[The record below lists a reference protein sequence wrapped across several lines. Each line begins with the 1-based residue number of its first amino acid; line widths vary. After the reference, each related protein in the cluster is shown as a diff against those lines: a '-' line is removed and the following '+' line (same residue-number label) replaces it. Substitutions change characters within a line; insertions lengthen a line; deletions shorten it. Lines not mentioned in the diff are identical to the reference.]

1 METKQVDVLIV
12 GTGASGLFAALH
24 LPKDKNILMI
34 TKDEV
39 EHSDSY
45 LAQGGICVLHD
56 ENDYDSFMED
66 TLKAGHYENRRESV
80 DIMIRSS
87 RGVINELIG
96 YGVDFAKK
104 DGELDYTREGCH
116 SRPRILFHEDITG
129 KEITRN
135 LLKAVQK
142 LPNVTILEYTTM
154 LDIIEENNT
163 CLGVLVQDNKSS
175 EYTAIKAK
183 QVILASG
190 GIGGLYK
197 HSTNYSHLTG
207 DAIAI
212 ALRHNI
218 ELENPDYIQI
228 HPTSLYSEKPG
239 RSFLIS
245 ESVRGEGAKL
255 YGKDGKRF
263 ANEVLPRDLMTAEI
277 KKQMKKDQMPYVWLD
292 MTVLGQDEIRNHFPH
307 IYEKCLEEGYDVTKQ
322 WIPIVPAQHYYMGG
336 IHVDKYSKT
345 TMENLYA
352 VGETSCNG
360 VHGANRL
367 ASNSLL
373 EGLVFAK
380 RAAHE
385 ITNNLA
391 KQVANDVDDNFMA
404 LAQKS
409 QEYLTYQG
417 TKLANV
423 YKETVLN
430 EIEKVRLSR

>member
-1 METKQVDVLIV
+1 MQNYKTDILIV

-24 LPKDKNILMI
+24 CPSDKNILMI
-34 TKDEV
+34 TKDAV
-39 EHSDSY
+39 ENSDSF
-45 LAQGGICVLHD
+45 LAQGGICVLRD

-87 RGVINELIG
+87 REVINELIG
-96 YGVDFAKK
+96 YGVDFARQEN
-104 DGELDYTREGCH
+104 GELNYTREGCH
-116 SRPRILFHEDITG
+116 SKARILFHEDITG

-142 LPNVTILEYTTM
+142 LPNVHILEYVTM
-154 LDIIEENNT
+154 LDLIEQDNT
-163 CLGVLVQDNKSS
+163 CFGILAKDKNDEYLTIEADN
-175 EYTAIKAK
+175 T
-183 QVILASG
+183 ILASG
-190 GIGGLYK
+190 GIGGLYE
-197 HSTNYSHLTG
+197 HSTNYPHLTG

-218 ELENPDYIQI
+218 KLENPDYVQI
-228 HPTSLYSEKPG
+228 HPTSLYTNKPG

-277 KKQMKKDQMPYVWLD
+277 KKQMAKDNMPYVWLD
-292 MTVLGQDEIRNHFPH
+292 MTVLGKDVILNHFPH
-307 IYEKCLEEGYDVTKQ
+307 IYEKCLEEGFDVTRQ

-345 TMENLYA
+345 TMNNLYA

-380 RAAHE
+380 RAVNKIHYDENAQHKKYD
-385 ITNNLA
+385 IDFAQLANNVQQNIDRE
-391 KQVANDVDDNFMA
+391 KII
-404 LAQKS
+404 LAQ
-409 QEYLTYQG
+409 EYKQ
-417 TKLANV
+417 AIF
-423 YKETVLN
+423 N
-430 EIEKVRLSR
+430 EMDKVRSAR

>member
-1 METKQVDVLIV
+1 MQNYKTDILIV

-24 LPKDKNILMI
+24 CPSDKNILMI
-34 TKDEV
+34 TKDAV
-39 EHSDSY
+39 ENSDSF
-45 LAQGGICVLHD
+45 LAQGGICVLRD

-87 RGVINELIG
+87 REVINELIG
-96 YGVDFAKK
+96 YGVDFAKQAN
-104 DGELDYTREGCH
+104 GELNYTREGCH
-116 SRPRILFHEDITG
+116 SKARILFHEDITG

-142 LPNVTILEYTTM
+142 LPNVHILEYVTM
-154 LDIIEENNT
+154 LDLIEQDNT
-163 CLGVLVQDNKSS
+163 CFGILAKDKNDEYLTIEADN
-175 EYTAIKAK
+175 T
-183 QVILASG
+183 ILASG
-190 GIGGLYK
+190 GIGGLYE
-197 HSTNYSHLTG
+197 HSTNYPHLTG

-218 ELENPDYIQI
+218 KLENPDYVQI
-228 HPTSLYSEKPG
+228 HPTSLYTNKPG

-277 KKQMKKDQMPYVWLD
+277 KKQMAKDNMPYVWLD
-292 MTVLGQDEIRNHFPH
+292 MTVLGKDVILNHFPH
-307 IYEKCLEEGYDVTKQ
+307 IYEKCLEEGFDVTRQ

-345 TMENLYA
+345 TMNNLYA

-380 RAAHE
+380 RAVNKIHDDENAQHKKYD
-385 ITNNLA
+385 IDFAQLANNVQQNIDRE
-391 KQVANDVDDNFMA
+391 KTI
-404 LAQKS
+404 LAQ
-409 QEYLTYQG
+409 EYKQ
-417 TKLANV
+417 AIF
-423 YKETVLN
+423 N
-430 EIEKVRLSR
+430 EMDKVRSAR

>member
-1 METKQVDVLIV
+1 MQNYKTDILIV

-24 LPKDKNILMI
+24 CPIDKNILMI
-34 TKDEV
+34 TKDAV
-39 EHSDSY
+39 ENSDSF
-45 LAQGGICVLHD
+45 LAQGGICVLRD

-87 RGVINELIG
+87 REVINELIG
-96 YGVDFAKK
+96 YGVDFAKQAN
-104 DGELDYTREGCH
+104 GELNYTREGCH
-116 SRPRILFHEDITG
+116 SKARILFHEDITG

-142 LPNVTILEYTTM
+142 LPNVHILEYVTM
-154 LDIIEENNT
+154 LDLIKQDNT
-163 CLGVLVQDNKSS
+163 CFGILAKDKNDEYLTIEADN
-175 EYTAIKAK
+175 T
-183 QVILASG
+183 ILASG
-190 GIGGLYK
+190 GIGGLYE
-197 HSTNYSHLTG
+197 HSTNYPHLTG

-218 ELENPDYIQI
+218 KLENPDYVQI
-228 HPTSLYSEKPG
+228 HPTSLYTNKPG

-255 YGKDGKRF
+255 YGKDGRRF

-277 KKQMKKDQMPYVWLD
+277 KKQMAKDNMPYVWLD
-292 MTVLGQDEIRNHFPH
+292 MTVLGKDVILNHFPH
-307 IYEKCLEEGYDVTKQ
+307 IYEKCLEEGFDVTKQ

-345 TMENLYA
+345 TMNNLYA

-380 RAAHE
+380 RAVNKIHDGENAQHKKYD
-385 ITNNLA
+385 IDFAQLANNVQQNIDRE
-391 KQVANDVDDNFMA
+391 KTI
-404 LAQKS
+404 LAQ
-409 QEYLTYQG
+409 EY
-417 TKLANV
+417 KKAIF
-423 YKETVLN
+423 N
-430 EIEKVRLSR
+430 EMDKVRSAR

>member
-1 METKQVDVLIV
+1 MQNYKTDILIV

-24 LPKDKNILMI
+24 CPSDKNILMI
-34 TKDEV
+34 TKDAV
-39 EHSDSY
+39 ENSDSF
-45 LAQGGICVLHD
+45 LAQGGICVLRD
-56 ENDYDSFMED
+56 ENDYNSFMED

-87 RGVINELIG
+87 REVINELIG
-96 YGVDFAKK
+96 YGVDFARQEN
-104 DGELDYTREGCH
+104 GELNYTREGCH
-116 SRPRILFHEDITG
+116 SKARILFHEDITG

-142 LPNVTILEYTTM
+142 LPNVHNLEYVTM
-154 LDIIEENNT
+154 LDLIEQDNT
-163 CLGVLVQDNKSS
+163 CFGILAKDKNDEYLTIEADN
-175 EYTAIKAK
+175 T
-183 QVILASG
+183 ILASG
-190 GIGGLYK
+190 GIGGLYE
-197 HSTNYSHLTG
+197 HSTNYPHLTG

-218 ELENPDYIQI
+218 KLENPDYVQI
-228 HPTSLYSEKPG
+228 HPTSLYTNKPG

-277 KKQMKKDQMPYVWLD
+277 KKQMAKDKTPYVWLD
-292 MTVLGQDEIRNHFPH
+292 MTVLGKDVILNHFPH
-307 IYEKCLEEGYDVTKQ
+307 IYEKCLEEGFDVTKQ

-345 TMENLYA
+345 TMNNLYA

-380 RAAHE
+380 RAVNKIHDDEKLQHKKYDIDFAQLA
-385 ITNNLA
+385 NNVQQNIDRE
-391 KQVANDVDDNFMA
+391 KTI
-404 LAQKS
+404 LAQ
-409 QEYLTYQG
+409 EYKQ
-417 TKLANV
+417 AIF
-423 YKETVLN
+423 N
-430 EIEKVRLSR
+430 EMDKVRSAR

>member
-1 METKQVDVLIV
+1 MQNYKTDILIV

-24 LPKDKNILMI
+24 CPSDKNILMI
-34 TKDEV
+34 TKDAV
-39 EHSDSY
+39 ENSDSF
-45 LAQGGICVLHD
+45 LAQGGICVLRD

-87 RGVINELIG
+87 REVINKLIG
-96 YGVDFAKK
+96 YGVDFAKQAN
-104 DGELDYTREGCH
+104 GELNYTREGCH
-116 SRPRILFHEDITG
+116 SKARILFHEDITG

-142 LPNVTILEYTTM
+142 LPNVHILEYVTM
-154 LDIIEENNT
+154 LDLIEQDNT
-163 CLGVLVQDNKSS
+163 CFGILAKDKNDEYLTIEADN
-175 EYTAIKAK
+175 T
-183 QVILASG
+183 ILASG
-190 GIGGLYK
+190 GIGGLYE
-197 HSTNYSHLTG
+197 HSTNYPHLTG

-218 ELENPDYIQI
+218 KLENPDYVQI
-228 HPTSLYSEKPG
+228 HPTSLYTNKPG

-255 YGKDGKRF
+255 YGKDGRRF

-277 KKQMKKDQMPYVWLD
+277 KKQMAKDNMPYVWLD
-292 MTVLGQDEIRNHFPH
+292 MTVLGKDVILNHFPH
-307 IYEKCLEEGYDVTKQ
+307 IYEKCLEEGFDVTKQ

-345 TMENLYA
+345 TMNNLYA

-380 RAAHE
+380 RAVNKIHDGENAQHKKYD
-385 ITNNLA
+385 IDFAQLANNVQQNIDRE
-391 KQVANDVDDNFMA
+391 KII
-404 LAQKS
+404 LAQ
-409 QEYLTYQG
+409 EY
-417 TKLANV
+417 KKAIF
-423 YKETVLN
+423 N
-430 EIEKVRLSR
+430 EMDKVRSAR

>member
-1 METKQVDVLIV
+1 MQNYKTDILIV

-24 LPKDKNILMI
+24 CPSDKNILMI
-34 TKDEV
+34 TKDAV
-39 EHSDSY
+39 ENSDSF
-45 LAQGGICVLHD
+45 LAQGGICVLRD

-87 RGVINELIG
+87 REVINELIG
-96 YGVDFAKK
+96 YGVDFARQEN
-104 DGELDYTREGCH
+104 GELNYTREGCH
-116 SRPRILFHEDITG
+116 SKARILFHEDITG

-142 LPNVTILEYTTM
+142 LPNVHILEYVTM
-154 LDIIEENNT
+154 LDLIEQDNT
-163 CLGVLVQDNKSS
+163 CFGILAKDKNDEYLTIEADN
-175 EYTAIKAK
+175 T
-183 QVILASG
+183 ILASG
-190 GIGGLYK
+190 GIGGLYE
-197 HSTNYSHLTG
+197 HSTNYPHLTG

-218 ELENPDYIQI
+218 KLENPDYVQI
-228 HPTSLYSEKPG
+228 HPTSLYTNKPG

-277 KKQMKKDQMPYVWLD
+277 KKQMAKDNMPYVWLD
-292 MTVLGQDEIRNHFPH
+292 MTVLGKDVILNHFPH
-307 IYEKCLEEGYDVTKQ
+307 IYEKCLEEGFDVTKQ

-345 TMENLYA
+345 TMNNLYA

-380 RAAHE
+380 RAVNKIHDDENAQHKKYD
-385 ITNNLA
+385 IDFAQLANNVQQNIDRE
-391 KQVANDVDDNFMA
+391 KII
-404 LAQKS
+404 LAQEYKKS
-409 QEYLTYQG
+409 IF
-417 TKLANV
+417 
-423 YKETVLN
+423 N
-430 EIEKVRLSR
+430 EMDKVRSAR

>member
-1 METKQVDVLIV
+1 MQNYKTDILIV

-24 LPKDKNILMI
+24 CPSDKNILMI
-34 TKDEV
+34 TKDAV
-39 EHSDSY
+39 ENSDSF
-45 LAQGGICVLHD
+45 LAQGGICVLRD

-87 RGVINELIG
+87 REVINELIG
-96 YGVDFAKK
+96 YGVDFARQEN
-104 DGELDYTREGCH
+104 GELNYTREGCH
-116 SRPRILFHEDITG
+116 SKARILFHEDITG

-142 LPNVTILEYTTM
+142 LPNVHILEYVTM
-154 LDIIEENNT
+154 LDLIEQDNT
-163 CLGVLVQDNKSS
+163 CFGILAKDKNDEYLTIEADN
-175 EYTAIKAK
+175 T
-183 QVILASG
+183 ILASG
-190 GIGGLYK
+190 GIGGLYE
-197 HSTNYSHLTG
+197 HSTNYPHLTG

-218 ELENPDYIQI
+218 KLENPDYVQI
-228 HPTSLYSEKPG
+228 HPTSLYTNKPG

-255 YGKDGKRF
+255 YGKDGRRF

-277 KKQMKKDQMPYVWLD
+277 KKQMAKDNMPYVWLD
-292 MTVLGQDEIRNHFPH
+292 MTVLGKDVILNHFPH
-307 IYEKCLEEGYDVTKQ
+307 IYEKCLEEGFDVTKQ

-345 TMENLYA
+345 TMNNLYA

-380 RAAHE
+380 RAVNKIHDDENAQHKKYD
-385 ITNNLA
+385 IDFAQLANNVQQNIDRE
-391 KQVANDVDDNFMA
+391 KTI
-404 LAQKS
+404 LAQ
-409 QEYLTYQG
+409 EYKQ
-417 TKLANV
+417 AIF
-423 YKETVLN
+423 N
-430 EIEKVRLSR
+430 EMDKVRSAR

>member
-1 METKQVDVLIV
+1 MQNYKTDILIV

-24 LPKDKNILMI
+24 CPSDKNILMI
-34 TKDEV
+34 TKDAV
-39 EHSDSY
+39 ENSDSF
-45 LAQGGICVLHD
+45 LAQGGICVLRD

-80 DIMIRSS
+80 DIMISSS
-87 RGVINELIG
+87 REVINELIG
-96 YGVDFAKK
+96 YGVDFAKQAN
-104 DGELDYTREGCH
+104 GELNYTREGCH
-116 SRPRILFHEDITG
+116 SKARILFHEDITG

-142 LPNVTILEYTTM
+142 LPNVHILEYVTM
-154 LDIIEENNT
+154 LDLIEQDNT
-163 CLGVLVQDNKSS
+163 CFGILAKDKNDEYLTIEADN
-175 EYTAIKAK
+175 T
-183 QVILASG
+183 ILASG
-190 GIGGLYK
+190 GIGGLYE
-197 HSTNYSHLTG
+197 HSTNYPHLTG

-218 ELENPDYIQI
+218 KLENPDYVQI
-228 HPTSLYSEKPG
+228 HPTSLYTNKPG

-255 YGKDGKRF
+255 YGKDGRRF

-277 KKQMKKDQMPYVWLD
+277 KKQMAKDNMPYVWLD
-292 MTVLGQDEIRNHFPH
+292 MTVLGKDVILNHFPH
-307 IYEKCLEEGYDVTKQ
+307 IYEKCLEEGFDVTKQ

-345 TMENLYA
+345 TMNNLYA

-380 RAAHE
+380 RAVNKIHDGENAQHKKYD
-385 ITNNLA
+385 IDFAQLANNVQQNIDRE
-391 KQVANDVDDNFMA
+391 KII
-404 LAQKS
+404 LAQ
-409 QEYLTYQG
+409 EY
-417 TKLANV
+417 KKAIF
-423 YKETVLN
+423 N
-430 EIEKVRLSR
+430 EMDKVRSAR

>member
-1 METKQVDVLIV
+1 MQNYKIDILIV

-24 LPKDKNILMI
+24 CPSDKNILMI
-34 TKDEV
+34 TKDAV
-39 EHSDSY
+39 ENSDSF
-45 LAQGGICVLHD
+45 LAQGGICVLRD

-87 RGVINELIG
+87 REVINELIG
-96 YGVDFAKK
+96 YGVDFAKQEN
-104 DGELDYTREGCH
+104 GELNYTREGCH
-116 SRPRILFHEDITG
+116 SKARILFHEDITG

-142 LPNVTILEYTTM
+142 LSNVHILEYVTM
-154 LDIIEENNT
+154 LDLIEQDNT
-163 CLGVLVQDNKSS
+163 CFGILAKDKNDEYLTIEADN
-175 EYTAIKAK
+175 T
-183 QVILASG
+183 ILASG
-190 GIGGLYK
+190 GIGGLYE
-197 HSTNYSHLTG
+197 HSTNYPHLTG

-218 ELENPDYIQI
+218 KLENPDYVQI
-228 HPTSLYSEKPG
+228 HPTSLYTNKPG

-255 YGKDGKRF
+255 YGKDGRRF

-277 KKQMKKDQMPYVWLD
+277 KKQMAKDNMPYVWLD
-292 MTVLGQDEIRNHFPH
+292 MTVLGKDVILNHFPH
-307 IYEKCLEEGYDVTKQ
+307 IYEKCLEEGFDVTKQ

-345 TMENLYA
+345 TMNNLYA

-380 RAAHE
+380 RAVNKIHDGENAQHKKYD
-385 ITNNLA
+385 IDFAQLANNVQQNIDRE
-391 KQVANDVDDNFMA
+391 KII
-404 LAQKS
+404 LAQ
-409 QEYLTYQG
+409 EY
-417 TKLANV
+417 KKAIF
-423 YKETVLN
+423 N
-430 EIEKVRLSR
+430 EMDKVRSAR

>member
-1 METKQVDVLIV
+1 MQNYKTDILIV

-24 LPKDKNILMI
+24 CPSDKNILMI
-34 TKDEV
+34 TKDAV
-39 EHSDSY
+39 ENSDSF
-45 LAQGGICVLHD
+45 LAQGGICVLRD
-56 ENDYDSFMED
+56 ENDYNSFMED

-87 RGVINELIG
+87 REVINELIS
-96 YGVDFAKK
+96 YGVDFARQEN
-104 DGELDYTREGCH
+104 GELNYTREGCH
-116 SRPRILFHEDITG
+116 SKARILFHEDITG

-142 LPNVTILEYTTM
+142 LPNVHILEYVTM
-154 LDIIEENNT
+154 LDLIEQDNT
-163 CLGVLVQDNKSS
+163 CFGILAKDKNDEYLTIEADN
-175 EYTAIKAK
+175 T
-183 QVILASG
+183 ILASG
-190 GIGGLYK
+190 GIGGLYE
-197 HSTNYSHLTG
+197 HSTNYPHLTG

-218 ELENPDYIQI
+218 KLENPDYVQI
-228 HPTSLYSEKPG
+228 HPTSLYTNKPG

-277 KKQMKKDQMPYVWLD
+277 KKQMAKDNMPYVWLD
-292 MTVLGQDEIRNHFPH
+292 MTVLGKDVILNHFPH
-307 IYEKCLEEGYDVTKQ
+307 IYEKCLEEGFDVTKQ

-345 TMENLYA
+345 TMNNLYA

-380 RAAHE
+380 RAVNKIHDDENAQHKKYD
-385 ITNNLA
+385 IDFAQLANNVQQHIDRE
-391 KQVANDVDDNFMA
+391 KTI
-404 LAQKS
+404 LAQ
-409 QEYLTYQG
+409 EYKQ
-417 TKLANV
+417 AIF
-423 YKETVLN
+423 N
-430 EIEKVRLSR
+430 EMDKVRNAR

>member
-1 METKQVDVLIV
+1 MQNYKTDILIV

-24 LPKDKNILMI
+24 CPSDKNILMI
-34 TKDEV
+34 TKDAV
-39 EHSDSY
+39 ENSDSF
-45 LAQGGICVLHD
+45 LAQGGICVLRD
-56 ENDYDSFMED
+56 ENDYNSFMED

-87 RGVINELIG
+87 REVINELIG
-96 YGVDFAKK
+96 YGVDFARQEN
-104 DGELDYTREGCH
+104 GELNYTREGCH
-116 SRPRILFHEDITG
+116 SKARILFHEDITG

-142 LPNVTILEYTTM
+142 LPNVHNLEYVTM
-154 LDIIEENNT
+154 LDLIEQDNT
-163 CLGVLVQDNKSS
+163 CFGILAKDKNDEYLTIEADN
-175 EYTAIKAK
+175 T
-183 QVILASG
+183 ILASG
-190 GIGGLYK
+190 GIGGLYE
-197 HSTNYSHLTG
+197 HSTNYPHLTG

-218 ELENPDYIQI
+218 KLENPDYVQI
-228 HPTSLYSEKPG
+228 HPTSLYTNKPG

-277 KKQMKKDQMPYVWLD
+277 KKQMAKDNMPYVWLD
-292 MTVLGQDEIRNHFPH
+292 MTVLGKDVILNHFPH
-307 IYEKCLEEGYDVTKQ
+307 IYEKCLEEGFDVTKQ

-345 TMENLYA
+345 TMNNLYA

-380 RAAHE
+380 RAVNKIHDDENAQHKKYD
-385 ITNNLA
+385 IDFAQLANNVQQNIDRE
-391 KQVANDVDDNFMA
+391 KTI
-404 LAQKS
+404 LAQ
-409 QEYLTYQG
+409 EYKQ
-417 TKLANV
+417 AIF
-423 YKETVLN
+423 N
-430 EIEKVRLSR
+430 EMDKVRSAR

>member
-1 METKQVDVLIV
+1 MQNYKTDILIV

-24 LPKDKNILMI
+24 CPIDKNILMI
-34 TKDEV
+34 TKDAV
-39 EHSDSY
+39 ENSDSF
-45 LAQGGICVLHD
+45 LAQGGICVLRD

-87 RGVINELIG
+87 REVINELIG
-96 YGVDFAKK
+96 YGVDFAKQAN
-104 DGELDYTREGCH
+104 GELNYTREGCH
-116 SRPRILFHEDITG
+116 SKARILFHEDITG

-142 LPNVTILEYTTM
+142 LPNVHILEYVTM
-154 LDIIEENNT
+154 LDLIEQDNT
-163 CLGVLVQDNKSS
+163 CFGILVKDKNDEYLTIEADN
-175 EYTAIKAK
+175 T
-183 QVILASG
+183 ILASG
-190 GIGGLYK
+190 GIGGLYE
-197 HSTNYSHLTG
+197 HSTNYPHLTG

-218 ELENPDYIQI
+218 KLENPDYVQI
-228 HPTSLYSEKPG
+228 HPTSLYTNKPG

-255 YGKDGKRF
+255 YGKDGRRF

-277 KKQMKKDQMPYVWLD
+277 KKQMAKDNMPYVWLD
-292 MTVLGQDEIRNHFPH
+292 MTVLGKDVILNHFPH
-307 IYEKCLEEGYDVTKQ
+307 IYEKCLEEGFDVTKQ

-345 TMENLYA
+345 TMNNLYA

-380 RAAHE
+380 RAVNKIHDGENAQHKKYD
-385 ITNNLA
+385 IDFAQLANNVQQNIDRE
-391 KQVANDVDDNFMA
+391 KTI
-404 LAQKS
+404 LAQ
-409 QEYLTYQG
+409 EY
-417 TKLANV
+417 KKAIF
-423 YKETVLN
+423 N
-430 EIEKVRLSR
+430 EMDKVRSAR

>member
-1 METKQVDVLIV
+1 MQNYKTDILIV

-24 LPKDKNILMI
+24 CPSDKNILMI
-34 TKDEV
+34 TKDAV
-39 EHSDSY
+39 ENSDSF
-45 LAQGGICVLHD
+45 LAQGGICVLRD
-56 ENDYDSFMED
+56 ENDYNSFMED

-80 DIMIRSS
+80 DIMICSS
-87 RGVINELIG
+87 REVINELIG
-96 YGVDFAKK
+96 YGVDFARQEN
-104 DGELDYTREGCH
+104 GELNYTREGCH
-116 SRPRILFHEDITG
+116 SKARILFHEDITG

-142 LPNVTILEYTTM
+142 LPNVHILEYVTM
-154 LDIIEENNT
+154 LDLIEQDNT
-163 CLGVLVQDNKSS
+163 CFGILAKDKNDEYLTIEADN
-175 EYTAIKAK
+175 T
-183 QVILASG
+183 ILASG
-190 GIGGLYK
+190 GIGGLYE
-197 HSTNYSHLTG
+197 HSTNYPHLTG

-218 ELENPDYIQI
+218 KLENPNYVQI
-228 HPTSLYSEKPG
+228 HPTSLYTNKPG

-277 KKQMKKDQMPYVWLD
+277 KKQMAKDNMPYVWLD
-292 MTVLGQDEIRNHFPH
+292 MTVLGKDVILNHFPH
-307 IYEKCLEEGYDVTKQ
+307 IYEKCLEEGFDVTRQ

-345 TMENLYA
+345 TMNNLYA

-380 RAAHE
+380 RAVNKIHDDENAQHKKYD
-385 ITNNLA
+385 IDFAQLANNVQQNIDRE
-391 KQVANDVDDNFMA
+391 KTI
-404 LAQKS
+404 LAQ
-409 QEYLTYQG
+409 EYKQ
-417 TKLANV
+417 AIF
-423 YKETVLN
+423 N
-430 EIEKVRLSR
+430 EMDKVRSAR

>member
-1 METKQVDVLIV
+1 MQNYKTDILIV

-24 LPKDKNILMI
+24 CPIDKNILMI
-34 TKDEV
+34 TKDAV
-39 EHSDSY
+39 ENSDSF
-45 LAQGGICVLHD
+45 LAQGGICVLRD

-80 DIMIRSS
+80 DIMIPSS
-87 RGVINELIG
+87 REVINELIG
-96 YGVDFAKK
+96 YGVDFAKQAN
-104 DGELDYTREGCH
+104 GELNYTREGCH
-116 SRPRILFHEDITG
+116 SKARILFHEDITG

-142 LPNVTILEYTTM
+142 LPNVHILEYVTM
-154 LDIIEENNT
+154 LDLIEQDNT
-163 CLGVLVQDNKSS
+163 CFGILAKDKNDEYLTIEADN
-175 EYTAIKAK
+175 T
-183 QVILASG
+183 ILASG
-190 GIGGLYK
+190 GIGGLYE
-197 HSTNYSHLTG
+197 HSTNYPHLTG

-218 ELENPDYIQI
+218 KLENPDYVQI
-228 HPTSLYSEKPG
+228 HPTSLYTNKPG

-277 KKQMKKDQMPYVWLD
+277 KKQMAKDNMPYVWLD
-292 MTVLGQDEIRNHFPH
+292 MTVLGKDVILNHFPH
-307 IYEKCLEEGYDVTKQ
+307 IYEKCLEEGFDVTKQ

-345 TMENLYA
+345 TMNNLYA

-380 RAAHE
+380 RAVNKIHDGENAQHKKYD
-385 ITNNLA
+385 IDFAQLANNVQQNIDRE
-391 KQVANDVDDNFMA
+391 KIS
-404 LAQKS
+404 LAQ
-409 QEYLTYQG
+409 EY
-417 TKLANV
+417 KKAIF
-423 YKETVLN
+423 N
-430 EIEKVRLSR
+430 EMDKVRSAR

>member
-1 METKQVDVLIV
+1 MQNYKTDILIV

-24 LPKDKNILMI
+24 CPSDKNILMI
-34 TKDEV
+34 TKDAV
-39 EHSDSY
+39 ENSDSF
-45 LAQGGICVLHD
+45 LAQGGICVLRD

-87 RGVINELIG
+87 REVINELIG
-96 YGVDFAKK
+96 YGVDFAKQAN
-104 DGELDYTREGCH
+104 GELNYTREGCH
-116 SRPRILFHEDITG
+116 SKARILFHEDITG

-142 LPNVTILEYTTM
+142 LPNVHILEYVTM
-154 LDIIEENNT
+154 LDLIEQDNT
-163 CLGVLVQDNKSS
+163 CFGILAKDKNDEYLTIEADN
-175 EYTAIKAK
+175 T
-183 QVILASG
+183 ILASG
-190 GIGGLYK
+190 GIGGLYE
-197 HSTNYSHLTG
+197 HSTNYPHLTG

-218 ELENPDYIQI
+218 KLENPDYVQI
-228 HPTSLYSEKPG
+228 HPTSLYTNKPG

-255 YGKDGKRF
+255 YGKDGRRF

-277 KKQMKKDQMPYVWLD
+277 KKQMAKDNMPYVWLD
-292 MTVLGQDEIRNHFPH
+292 MTVLGKDVILNHFPH
-307 IYEKCLEEGYDVTKQ
+307 IYEKCLEEGFDVTKK

-345 TMENLYA
+345 TMNNLYA

-380 RAAHE
+380 RAVNKIHDGENAQHKKYD
-385 ITNNLA
+385 IDFAQLANNVQQNIDRE
-391 KQVANDVDDNFMA
+391 KII
-404 LAQKS
+404 LAQ
-409 QEYLTYQG
+409 EY
-417 TKLANV
+417 KKAIF
-423 YKETVLN
+423 N
-430 EIEKVRLSR
+430 EMDKVRSAR

>member
-1 METKQVDVLIV
+1 MQNYKTDILIV

-24 LPKDKNILMI
+24 CPSDKNILMI
-34 TKDEV
+34 TKDAV
-39 EHSDSY
+39 ENSDSF
-45 LAQGGICVLHD
+45 LAQGGICVLRD

-87 RGVINELIG
+87 REVINELIG
-96 YGVDFAKK
+96 YGVDFAKQEN
-104 DGELDYTREGCH
+104 GELNYTREGCH
-116 SRPRILFHEDITG
+116 SKARILFHEDITG

-142 LPNVTILEYTTM
+142 LPNVHILEYVTM
-154 LDIIEENNT
+154 LDLIEQDNT
-163 CLGVLVQDNKSS
+163 CFGILAKDKNDEYLTIEADN
-175 EYTAIKAK
+175 T
-183 QVILASG
+183 ILASG
-190 GIGGLYK
+190 GIGGLYE
-197 HSTNYSHLTG
+197 HSTNYPHLTG

-218 ELENPDYIQI
+218 KLENPDYVQI
-228 HPTSLYSEKPG
+228 HPTSLYTNKPG

-255 YGKDGKRF
+255 YGKDGRRF

-277 KKQMKKDQMPYVWLD
+277 KKQMAKDNMPYVWLD
-292 MTVLGQDEIRNHFPH
+292 MTVLGKDVILNHFPH
-307 IYEKCLEEGYDVTKQ
+307 IYEKCLEEGFDVIKQ

-345 TMENLYA
+345 TMNNLYA

-380 RAAHE
+380 RAVNKIHDGENAQHKKYD
-385 ITNNLA
+385 IDFAQLANNVQQNIDRE
-391 KQVANDVDDNFMA
+391 KIS
-404 LAQKS
+404 LAQ
-409 QEYLTYQG
+409 EY
-417 TKLANV
+417 KKAIF
-423 YKETVLN
+423 N
-430 EIEKVRLSR
+430 EMDKVRSAR

>member
-1 METKQVDVLIV
+1 MQNYKTDILIV

-24 LPKDKNILMI
+24 CPSDKNILMI
-34 TKDEV
+34 TKDAV
-39 EHSDSY
+39 ENSDSF
-45 LAQGGICVLHD
+45 LAQGGICVLRD

-87 RGVINELIG
+87 REVINELIG
-96 YGVDFAKK
+96 YGVDFARQEN
-104 DGELDYTREGCH
+104 GELNYTREGCH
-116 SRPRILFHEDITG
+116 SKARILFHEDITG

-142 LPNVTILEYTTM
+142 LPNVHILEYVTM
-154 LDIIEENNT
+154 LDLIEQDNT
-163 CLGVLVQDNKSS
+163 CFGILAKDKNDEYLTIEADN
-175 EYTAIKAK
+175 T
-183 QVILASG
+183 ILASG
-190 GIGGLYK
+190 GIGGLYE
-197 HSTNYSHLTG
+197 HSTNYPHLTG

-218 ELENPDYIQI
+218 KLENPDYVQI
-228 HPTSLYSEKPG
+228 HPTSLYTNKPG

-255 YGKDGKRF
+255 YGKDGRRF

-277 KKQMKKDQMPYVWLD
+277 KKQMAKDNMPYVWLD
-292 MTVLGQDEIRNHFPH
+292 MTVLGKDVILNHFPH
-307 IYEKCLEEGYDVTKQ
+307 IYEKCLEEGFDVTKQ

-345 TMENLYA
+345 TMNNLYA

-380 RAAHE
+380 RAVNKIHDGENAQHKKYD
-385 ITNNLA
+385 IDFAQLANNVQQNIDRE
-391 KQVANDVDDNFMA
+391 KII
-404 LAQKS
+404 LAQK
-409 QEYLTYQG
+409 
-417 TKLANV
+417 
-423 YKETVLN
+423 YKKAIFN
-430 EIEKVRLSR
+430 EMDKVRSAR

>member
-1 METKQVDVLIV
+1 MQNYKTDILIV

-24 LPKDKNILMI
+24 CPSDKNILMI
-34 TKDEV
+34 TKDAV
-39 EHSDSY
+39 ENSDSF
-45 LAQGGICVLHD
+45 LAQGGICVLRD
-56 ENDYDSFMED
+56 ENDYNSFMED

-87 RGVINELIG
+87 REVINELIG
-96 YGVDFAKK
+96 YGVDFARKEN
-104 DGELDYTREGCH
+104 GELNYTREGCH
-116 SRPRILFHEDITG
+116 SKARILFHEDITG

-135 LLKAVQK
+135 LLKSVQK
-142 LPNVTILEYTTM
+142 LPNVRILEYVTM
-154 LDIIEENNT
+154 LDLIERDNT
-163 CLGVLVQDNKSS
+163 CFGILAKDKNNEYLTIEADN
-175 EYTAIKAK
+175 T
-183 QVILASG
+183 ILASG
-190 GIGGLYK
+190 GIGGLYE
-197 HSTNYSHLTG
+197 HSTNYPHLTG

-218 ELENPDYIQI
+218 KLENPDYVQI
-228 HPTSLYSEKPG
+228 HPTSLYTNKPG

-277 KKQMKKDQMPYVWLD
+277 KKQMAKDNMPYVWLD
-292 MTVLGQDEIRNHFPH
+292 MTVLGKDVILNHFPH
-307 IYEKCLEEGYDVTKQ
+307 IYEKCLEEGFDVTKQ

-345 TMENLYA
+345 TMNNLYA

-380 RAAHE
+380 RAVNKIHDDENAQHKKYD
-385 ITNNLA
+385 IDFAQLANNVQQHIDRE
-391 KQVANDVDDNFMA
+391 KTI
-404 LAQKS
+404 LAQ
-409 QEYLTYQG
+409 EYKQ
-417 TKLANV
+417 AIF
-423 YKETVLN
+423 N
-430 EIEKVRLSR
+430 EMDKVRNAR

>member
-1 METKQVDVLIV
+1 MQNYKTDILIV

-24 LPKDKNILMI
+24 CPIDKNILMI
-34 TKDEV
+34 TKDAV
-39 EHSDSY
+39 ENSDSF
-45 LAQGGICVLHD
+45 LAQGGICVLRD

-87 RGVINELIG
+87 REVINELIG
-96 YGVDFAKK
+96 YGVDFAKQAN
-104 DGELDYTREGCH
+104 GELNYTREGCH
-116 SRPRILFHEDITG
+116 SKARILFHEDITG

-142 LPNVTILEYTTM
+142 LPNVHILEYVTM
-154 LDIIEENNT
+154 LDLIEQDNT
-163 CLGVLVQDNKSS
+163 CFGILAKDKNDEYLTIEADN
-175 EYTAIKAK
+175 T
-183 QVILASG
+183 ILASG
-190 GIGGLYK
+190 GIGGLYE
-197 HSTNYSHLTG
+197 HSTNYPHLTG

-218 ELENPDYIQI
+218 KLENPDYVQI
-228 HPTSLYSEKPG
+228 HPTSLYTNKPG

-255 YGKDGKRF
+255 YGKDGRRF

-277 KKQMKKDQMPYVWLD
+277 KKQMAKDNMPYVWLD
-292 MTVLGQDEIRNHFPH
+292 MTVLGKDVILNHFPH
-307 IYEKCLEEGYDVTKQ
+307 IYEKCLEEGFDVTRQ

-345 TMENLYA
+345 TMNNLYA

-380 RAAHE
+380 RAVNKIHDGENAQHKKYD
-385 ITNNLA
+385 IDFAQLANNVQQNIDRE
-391 KQVANDVDDNFMA
+391 KII
-404 LAQKS
+404 LAQ
-409 QEYLTYQG
+409 EY
-417 TKLANV
+417 KKAIF
-423 YKETVLN
+423 N
-430 EIEKVRLSR
+430 EMDKVRSAR

>member
-1 METKQVDVLIV
+1 MQNYKTDILIV

-24 LPKDKNILMI
+24 CPSDKNILMI
-34 TKDEV
+34 TKDAV
-39 EHSDSY
+39 ENSDSF
-45 LAQGGICVLHD
+45 LAQGGICVLRD

-87 RGVINELIG
+87 REVINELIG
-96 YGVDFAKK
+96 YGVDFAKQAN
-104 DGELDYTREGCH
+104 GELNYTREGCH
-116 SRPRILFHEDITG
+116 SKARILFHEDITG

-142 LPNVTILEYTTM
+142 LSNVHILEYVTM
-154 LDIIEENNT
+154 LDLIEQDNT
-163 CLGVLVQDNKSS
+163 CFGILAKDKNDEYLTIEADN
-175 EYTAIKAK
+175 T
-183 QVILASG
+183 ILASG
-190 GIGGLYK
+190 GIGGLYE
-197 HSTNYSHLTG
+197 HSTNYPHLTG

-218 ELENPDYIQI
+218 KLENPDYVQI
-228 HPTSLYSEKPG
+228 HPTSLYTNKPG

-277 KKQMKKDQMPYVWLD
+277 KKQMAKDNMPYVWLD
-292 MTVLGQDEIRNHFPH
+292 MTVLGKDVILNHFPH
-307 IYEKCLEEGYDVTKQ
+307 IYEKCLEEGFDVTKQ

-345 TMENLYA
+345 TMNNLYA

-380 RAAHE
+380 RAVNKIHDDENAQHKKYD
-385 ITNNLA
+385 IDFAQLANNVQQNIDRE
-391 KQVANDVDDNFMA
+391 KII
-404 LAQKS
+404 LAQ
-409 QEYLTYQG
+409 EY
-417 TKLANV
+417 KKAIF
-423 YKETVLN
+423 N
-430 EIEKVRLSR
+430 EMDKVRSAR

>member
-1 METKQVDVLIV
+1 MKTKQIDVLIV

-87 RGVINELIG
+87 REVINELIS

-104 DGELDYTREGCH
+104 DGKLDYTREGCH
-116 SRPRILFHEDITG
+116 SRARILFHEDITG

-142 LPNVTILEYTTM
+142 LSNVTILEYTTM

-163 CLGVLVQDNKSS
+163 CLGVLVQDKMGD
-175 EYTAIKAK
+175 YTAIKAK

-190 GIGGLYK
+190 GIGGLYE
-197 HSTNYSHLTG
+197 HSTNYPHLTG

-277 KKQMKKDQMPYVWLD
+277 KKQMKKDHMPYVWLD

-385 ITNNLA
+385 ITNDLV

-404 LAQKS
+404 LVQKS
-409 QEYLTYQG
+409 QEYLTHQG

>member
-1 METKQVDVLIV
+1 MQNYKTDILIV

-24 LPKDKNILMI
+24 CPSDKNILMI
-34 TKDEV
+34 TKDAV
-39 EHSDSY
+39 ENSDSF
-45 LAQGGICVLHD
+45 LAQGGICVLRD

-87 RGVINELIG
+87 REVINELIG
-96 YGVDFAKK
+96 YGVDFAKQAN
-104 DGELDYTREGCH
+104 GELNYTREGCH
-116 SRPRILFHEDITG
+116 SKARILFHEDITG

-135 LLKAVQK
+135 LLKSVQK
-142 LPNVTILEYTTM
+142 LPNVHILEYVTM
-154 LDIIEENNT
+154 LDLIEQDNT
-163 CLGVLVQDNKSS
+163 CFGILAKDKNDEYLTIEADN
-175 EYTAIKAK
+175 T
-183 QVILASG
+183 ILASG
-190 GIGGLYK
+190 GIGGLYE
-197 HSTNYSHLTG
+197 HSTNYPHLTG

-218 ELENPDYIQI
+218 KLENPDYVQI
-228 HPTSLYSEKPG
+228 HPTSLYTNKPG

-255 YGKDGKRF
+255 YGKDGRRF

-277 KKQMKKDQMPYVWLD
+277 KKQMAKDNMPYVWLD
-292 MTVLGQDEIRNHFPH
+292 MTVLGKDVILNHFPH
-307 IYEKCLEEGYDVTKQ
+307 IYEKCLEEGFDVTKQ

-345 TMENLYA
+345 TMNNLYA

-380 RAAHE
+380 RAVNKIHDGENAQHKKYD
-385 ITNNLA
+385 IDFAQLANNVQQNIDRE
-391 KQVANDVDDNFMA
+391 KII
-404 LAQKS
+404 LAQ
-409 QEYLTYQG
+409 EY
-417 TKLANV
+417 KKAIF
-423 YKETVLN
+423 N
-430 EIEKVRLSR
+430 EMDKVRSAR

>member
-1 METKQVDVLIV
+1 MQNYKTDILIV

-24 LPKDKNILMI
+24 CPIDKNILMI
-34 TKDEV
+34 TKDAV
-39 EHSDSY
+39 ENSDSF
-45 LAQGGICVLHD
+45 LAQGGICVLRD

-87 RGVINELIG
+87 REVINELIG
-96 YGVDFAKK
+96 YGVDFARQEN
-104 DGELDYTREGCH
+104 GELNYTREGCH
-116 SRPRILFHEDITG
+116 SKARILFHEDITG

-142 LPNVTILEYTTM
+142 LPNVHILEYVTM
-154 LDIIEENNT
+154 LDLIEQDNT
-163 CLGVLVQDNKSS
+163 CFGILAKDKNDEYLTIEADN
-175 EYTAIKAK
+175 T
-183 QVILASG
+183 ILASG
-190 GIGGLYK
+190 GIGGLYE
-197 HSTNYSHLTG
+197 HSTNYPHLTG

-218 ELENPDYIQI
+218 KLENPDYVQI
-228 HPTSLYSEKPG
+228 HPTSLYTNKPG

-255 YGKDGKRF
+255 YGKDGRRF

-277 KKQMKKDQMPYVWLD
+277 KKQMAKDNMPYVWLD
-292 MTVLGQDEIRNHFPH
+292 MTVLGKDVILNHFPH
-307 IYEKCLEEGYDVTKQ
+307 IYEKCLEEGFDVTKQ

-345 TMENLYA
+345 TMNNLYA

-380 RAAHE
+380 RAVNKIHDGENAQHKKYD
-385 ITNNLA
+385 IDFAQLANNVQQNIDRE
-391 KQVANDVDDNFMA
+391 KTI
-404 LAQKS
+404 LAQ
-409 QEYLTYQG
+409 EY
-417 TKLANV
+417 KKAIF
-423 YKETVLN
+423 N
-430 EIEKVRLSR
+430 EMDKVRSAR